1 MKGKAWV
8 RLRMQ
13 VLAPRTGLSLARV
26 SNHVFCP
33 SNDRVVFVVA
43 GSNPVASTNTQKPN
57 PHRLVFFARSASV
70 GAGLERRSVVV
81 GDSCSGGD

>member
-1 MKGKAWV
+1 
-8 RLRMQ
+8 MQ

-43 GSNPVASTNTQKPN
+43 GSNPVASTILMMFFINHIFTIIFYRDK
-57 PHRLVFFARSASV
+57 RLFVVKNDYKNGFFDN
-70 GAGLERRSVVV
+70 LF
-81 GDSCSGGD
+81 

>member
-1 MKGKAWV
+1 
-8 RLRMQ
+8 MQ

-43 GSNPVASTNTQKPN
+43 GSNPVASTI
-57 PHRLVFFARSASV
+57 LMIVFFINHIFIIIFYRDKR
-70 GAGLERRSVVV
+70 LLVVKN
-81 GDSCSGGD
+81 DY